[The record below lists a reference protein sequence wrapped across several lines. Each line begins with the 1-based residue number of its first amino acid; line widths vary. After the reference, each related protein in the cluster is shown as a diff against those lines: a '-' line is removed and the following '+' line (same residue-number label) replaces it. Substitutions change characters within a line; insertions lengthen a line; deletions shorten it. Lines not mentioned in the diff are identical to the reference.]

1 MKKNGT
7 MMIRNKFEKYNG
19 EQIMEENK
27 IVMQLNRP
35 ALERLIGN
43 DSEIEV
49 KLRHQIIKQFLK

>member
-1 MKKNGT
+1 
-7 MMIRNKFEKYNG
+7 MIRNKFEKYNG